1 MMVGIKKK
9 NRDLPPYM
17 ARRTYTNKKGEVW
30 VGYYYTP
37 PRDENGK
44 KIAIPLG
51 SDLAE
56 AKRKWAE
63 LEGRQFVAENSL
75 SGILD
80 KFFIWAK
87 TLEESGLSERTLRDY
102 ESYWKFLAP
111 VFGKV
116 DIDKMKPE
124 YLMRYFHERSSKYR
138 AKREVKFL
146 SLIFNWARAR
156 GLMSVQNP
164 ATGIIRQM
172 KATSRRTI
180 YVTNSDFALVYQH
193 GNDLVK
199 DAMDIAYLTGQ
210 RPADVFKMKWSDI
223 SDGVLYIEQ
232 NKTGEHVRI
241 AVTGKLAEVFDRIRS
256 RKIIGKTVICDDRG
270 NSVNQLGLF
279 RYHFDHARDM
289 AELDAREKGIM
300 FNRFQFKDIRAKA
313 ATDSDTQTAAQ
324 KLLGHRNIN
333 TTTIYRRDK
342 KEVIDPLMPKSLF
355 GIENMQK
362 TVNEDK

>member
-75 SGILD
+75 SGVLD

-87 TLEESGLSERTLRDY
+87 TPEESGLSARTVKDY
-102 ESYWKFLAP
+102 RENRRFIEP
-111 VFGKV
+111 VFGKMF
-116 DIDKMKPE
+116 IDKIRPE
-124 YLMRYFHERSSKYR
+124 HLMRYFHERSSKIR
-138 AKREVKFL
+138 GKKEIKFL
-146 SLIFNWARAR
+146 SMIFNWARAR
-156 GLMSVQNP
+156 GLVSSQNP
-164 ATGIIRQM
+164 ASGVVRQM
-172 KATSRRTI
+172 RATSKRSI
-180 YVTNSDFALVYQH
+180 YVSDEDFQQVRNHAVSFVQ
-193 GNDLVK
+193 

-210 RPADVFKMKWSDI
+210 RPSDI
-223 SDGVLYIEQ
+223 LKMSWDDIQDNALVVEQ
-232 NKTGEHVRI
+232 AKTGNIVRI
-241 AVTGKLAEVFDRIRS
+241 AIVGQL
-256 RKIIGKTVICDDRG
+256 KTVLATIRKRTVVARTIISNNG
-270 NSVNQLGLF
+270 KPVSLAILQRSF
-279 RYHFDHARDM
+279 KAARDQ
-289 AELDAREKGIM
+289 AEAEANLYGTK
-300 FNRFQFKDIRAKA
+300 FKPFQFRDIRAKA

-324 KLLGHRNIN
+324 KLLGHKDIT

-342 KEVIDPLMPKSLF
+342 NELVNPIMPKSLF
-355 GIENMQK
+355 GMEEK
-362 TVNEDK
+362 TKKTS

>member
-1 MMVGIKKK
+1 M
-9 NRDLPPYM
+9 
-17 ARRTYTNKKGEVW
+17 
-30 VGYYYTP
+30 
-37 PRDENGK
+37 
-44 KIAIPLG
+44 
-51 SDLAE
+51 
-56 AKRKWAE
+56 
-63 LEGRQFVAENSL
+63 
-75 SGILD
+75 
-80 KFFIWAK
+80 
-87 TLEESGLSERTLRDY
+87 SERTLRDY

-180 YVTNSDFALVYQH
+180 YVTDSDFSLVYQH

-199 DAMDIAYLTGQ
+199 NAMDIAYLTGQ

-270 NSVNQLGLF
+270 NRSISLVCF
-279 RYHFDHARDM
+279 VTIS
-289 AELDAREKGIM
+289 IM
-300 FNRFQFKDIRAKA
+300 PEIWQNW
-313 ATDSDTQTAAQ
+313 T
-324 KLLGHRNIN
+324 LE
-333 TTTIYRRDK
+333 K
-342 KEVIDPLMPKSLF
+342 KESCSTASSSRTSVQRRQPIQTLKQPRRNCWDTEISTRQRYTD
-355 GIENMQK
+355 GIK
-362 TVNEDK
+362 KK